1 MYCRKCGKELDDEA
15 VICPYCGCS
24 TSGGKVNDSK
34 SMGYAVLGF
43 FPPVVGFILWLV
55 WKDEYP
61 LRASSCGK
69 GALVS
74 VIIGVI
80 IPVLFYVAM
89 CSFIIIAPPAPTR
102 FLLPLF

>member
-24 TSGGKVNDSK
+24 TSGGKANDSK
-34 SMGYAVLGF
+34 NMGYAVLGF
-43 FPPVVGFILWLV
+43 FLPVVGFILWLM

-74 VIIGVI
+74 VILSVVSSLLYVVVVFLIIGG
-80 IPVLFYVAM
+80 VAASM
-89 CSFIIIAPPAPTR
+89 YTV
-102 FLLPLF
+102 LPLF

>member
-1 MYCRKCGKELDDEA
+1 MYCRKCGKEVDDEA

-24 TSGGKVNDSK
+24 TSGGKANDSK

-43 FPPVVGFILWLV
+43 FLPVVGFILWLV

-74 VIIGVI
+74 VIISVVSSFLYVVVVFLIIGGVAASMYT
-80 IPVLFYVAM
+80 V
-89 CSFIIIAPPAPTR
+89 
-102 FLLPLF
+102 LPLF

>member
-24 TSGGKVNDSK
+24 TSGGKANDSK

-43 FPPVVGFILWLV
+43 FLPVVGFILWLV

-74 VIIGVI
+74 VILSVVSSFLYVVVVFLIIGG
-80 IPVLFYVAM
+80 VAASM
-89 CSFIIIAPPAPTR
+89 YTV
-102 FLLPLF
+102 LPLF

>member
-43 FPPVVGFILWLV
+43 FLPVVGFILWLV

-74 VIIGVI
+74 VILSVVSSLLYVVVVLLIIGG
-80 IPVLFYVAM
+80 VAASM
-89 CSFIIIAPPAPTR
+89 YTV
-102 FLLPLF
+102 LPLF

>member
-1 MYCRKCGKELDDEA
+1 MYCRKCGKEVDDEA

-24 TSGGKVNDSK
+24 TSGGKANDSK

-43 FPPVVGFILWLV
+43 FLPVVGFILWLV

-74 VIIGVI
+74 VILSVVSSFLYVVVVFLIIGG
-80 IPVLFYVAM
+80 VAASM
-89 CSFIIIAPPAPTR
+89 YTV
-102 FLLPLF
+102 LPLF

>member
-34 SMGYAVLGF
+34 NMGYAVLGF
-43 FPPVVGFILWLV
+43 FLPVVGFILWLM

-74 VIIGVI
+74 VILSVVSSLLYVVVVFLIIGG
-80 IPVLFYVAM
+80 VAASM
-89 CSFIIIAPPAPTR
+89 YTV
-102 FLLPLF
+102 LPLF

>member
-1 MYCRKCGKELDDEA
+1 MYCRKCGKEVDDEA

-24 TSGGKVNDSK
+24 TSGGKANDSK

-43 FPPVVGFILWLV
+43 FLPVVGFILWLV

-74 VIIGVI
+74 VILSVVSSLLYVVVVLLIIGG
-80 IPVLFYVAM
+80 VAA
-89 CSFIIIAPPAPTR
+89 SIYTV
-102 FLLPLF
+102 LPLF

>member
-1 MYCRKCGKELDDEA
+1 MYCRKCGKEVDDEA
-15 VICPYCGCS
+15 IICPYCGCS

-43 FPPVVGFILWLV
+43 FLPVVGFILWLV

-74 VIIGVI
+74 VILSVVSSLLYVVVVFLIIGG
-80 IPVLFYVAM
+80 VAASM
-89 CSFIIIAPPAPTR
+89 YTV
-102 FLLPLF
+102 LPLF

>member
-1 MYCRKCGKELDDEA
+1 MYCRKCGKEVDDEA

-43 FPPVVGFILWLV
+43 FLPVVGFILWLV

-74 VIIGVI
+74 VILSVVSSFLYVVVVFLIIGG
-80 IPVLFYVAM
+80 VAASM
-89 CSFIIIAPPAPTR
+89 YTV
-102 FLLPLF
+102 LPLF